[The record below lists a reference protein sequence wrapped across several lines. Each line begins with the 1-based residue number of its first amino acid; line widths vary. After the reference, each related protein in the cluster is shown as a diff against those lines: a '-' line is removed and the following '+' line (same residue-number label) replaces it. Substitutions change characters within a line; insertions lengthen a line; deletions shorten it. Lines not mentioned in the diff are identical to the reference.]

1 MEGVHSQNPKPNV
14 ILSFQTHFF
23 WTSLLR
29 ERIKWIKE
37 NLRADAKIMV
47 NFRDVSDG
55 MFKRR
60 ETIMKVVYFLST
72 LPSNE
77 RPFALIFEE
86 PTGNVM
92 PSTLGIWTSS
102 NVSLFHTYTL
112 YVCKE
117 IDVYY
122 QSQRFWKKNRLE
134 CLLKEL

>member
-1 MEGVHSQNPKPNV
+1 M
-14 ILSFQTHFF
+14 SFQTHFF

-112 YVCKE
+112 YVCKQIDIYSESE
-117 IDVYY
+117 I
-122 QSQRFWKKNRLE
+122 LE
-134 CLLKEL
+134 TK